1 MILFSGNEKELE
13 KKRKRANQPS
23 QVLTFQVFPRIT
35 LVVSIQLFFSLK

>member
-13 KKRKRANQPS
+13 KKKKRVNQPS

-35 LVVSIQLFFSLK
+35 LVVPIQILLA